1 MEKLKNYILNGKG
14 MGLLFLLASAVV
26 MAVVSM
32 FIFRSIYQDV
42 KPSVILVAQD
52 VLPVT
57 IKNKEIVEPQNMYK
71 KLSINI
77 DEESNKN
84 GIDVIL
90 DTRDDVKYDRKEE
103 GIYITKN
110 SVFITINNET
120 KDIPLLDGVV
130 DVEKFETW
138 LDGYVSIIGIMLS
151 IVVICFIFVY
161 TFIKTVVVMLIG
173 MLCIKF
179 SKIENKLVLTNEQLM
194 RLGAVIVVVFQC
206 INLILTFGLNIY
218 VKDLIY
224 NLLML
229 GCVVYSVINLMKNNQ
244 LNN

>member
-14 MGLLFLLASAVV
+14 LGLLFLLASAVV

-179 SKIENKLVLTNEQLM
+179 SKIENNLVLTN
-194 RLGAVIVVVFQC
+194 
-206 INLILTFGLNIY
+206 
-218 VKDLIY
+218 
-224 NLLML
+224 
-229 GCVVYSVINLMKNNQ
+229 
-244 LNN
+244 

>member
-77 DEESNKN
+77 PIIVYLIFGRVLIYFDNPATLL
-84 GIDVIL
+84 IL
-90 DTRDDVKYDRKEE
+90 D
-103 GIYITKN
+103 
-110 SVFITINNET
+110 
-120 KDIPLLDGVV
+120 
-130 DVEKFETW
+130 
-138 LDGYVSIIGIMLS
+138 
-151 IVVICFIFVY
+151 IF
-161 TFIKTVVVMLIG
+161 
-173 MLCIKF
+173 
-179 SKIENKLVLTNEQLM
+179 SP
-194 RLGAVIVVVFQC
+194 
-206 INLILTFGLNIY
+206 
-218 VKDLIY
+218 D
-224 NLLML
+224 
-229 GCVVYSVINLMKNNQ
+229 
-244 LNN
+244 